1 MSVLSVVLP
10 AYNEELMIA
19 KEHMELKNEEFI
31 EFINL
36 KNKK

>member
-19 KEHMELKNEEFI
+19 K
-31 EFINL
+31 NL
-36 KNKK
+36 LRTWRGADRCRDFL